1 MTLPLGGVCFK
12 PPRTPKKKVMVAW
25 EREAV
30 SVPSR
35 EVSCR
40 AREAA
45 VGGRTVGA
53 GVW

>member
-1 MTLPLGGVCFK
+1 MGGSERSRCLLALA
-12 PPRTPKKKVMVAW
+12 RRWGVMVAW